1 MNSLTALLRF
11 LSRTLKL
18 TPLIRTVFTLFQ
30 RLGLNITLNHYYQP
44 IPDLAS
50 LDDDVFTRRTELRG
64 IVLDLQKQVSLVREF
79 GQEYGSEYRAL
90 HKTDPGV
97 PGTYFLDNRDFGP
110 VDAEILYGMVRK
122 YKPSR
127 IIEIGSGNTT
137 LLTAQAILE
146 NRKRHDSECEFIAVE
161 PYPREMLIKG
171 LPGLS
176 RFIEA
181 PVQQVPFAEF
191 EKLGA
196 DDILFIDSSHVLKIG
211 GDVQY
216 EYLEILPRLNPG
228 VLVHIHDIFLPAEY
242 PRTWVFDQFRF
253 WNEQHLLQAFLS
265 FNEKFEV
272 VWAGSYMHLEHP
284 GELEAAFTSYDR
296 NENHP
301 GSFWIRRLA

>member
-1 MNSLTALLRF
+1 MRILIR
-11 LSRTLKL
+11 LSRTSSSIIIN
-18 TPLIRTVFTLFQ
+18 LIRTLFIFFQ
-30 RLGLNITLNHYYQP
+30 RLGLNISLNHYYQP

-64 IVLDLQKQVSLVREF
+64 IDLDLHKQVDLAREF
-79 GQEYGSEYRAL
+79 GREYGAEYRAF
-90 HKTDPGV
+90 HKTDPGI
-97 PGTYFLDNRDFGP
+97 PGTYFLSNRDFGP

-122 YKPSR
+122 YKPRR
-127 IIEIGSGNTT
+127 IIEIGSGNST
-137 LLTAQAILE
+137 LLTAQAVIE
-146 NRKRHDSECEFIAVE
+146 NKKRDNAECDFTAVE
-161 PYPREMLIKG
+161 PYPRDMLVEG

-176 RFIEA
+176 SFIKA

-191 EKLGA
+191 EKLGV

-253 WNEQHLLQAFLS
+253 WNEQHLLQAFLA
-265 FNEKFEV
+265 FNQKFEV
-272 VWAGSYMHLEHP
+272 VWAGSCMHLEHS
-284 GELEAAFTSYDR
+284 GELENAFPSYDKTK
-296 NENHP
+296 NHP
-301 GSFWIRRLA
+301 GSFWIRRV